1 MLNPDASTQAQSAPW
16 LAWRTIHGRTEM
28 ISIRGWWL
36 TLASLG
42 LLILAIAAAAKGEW
56 WTWPPVLFGSGG
68 AAQPA
73 MAVVTW
79 RVLDDRIHAGR
90 GQGHGDKYLPW
101 LWIHRKN
108 VSGRGNQ
115 VVDPLP
121 GHRRPSHFLAQI
133 EWHVGLL
140 CMYLGA
146 LDVREQ
152 FPLWPQPHPHPL
164 ADYAPSQQ
172 RWNHCRG
179 LIAISQE
186 LGVDHGREIGSD
198 APYIATIDIAATIKR
213 AKGYGIAGVA
223 LKPHELILS
232 SEPTDRINERLA
244 MERVCMTDYG
254 ATHKVVDRSLLG
266 HSTGGNLELLSSGAR
281 LPEQLQDKAML
292 SEFKERFVDAA
303 TIASISKGIDRAGA
317 ALGLSATDANLV
329 WRHLTWH
336 RHVEL
341 DITLPLQ
348 MGMPL
353 SLGGRQI
360 ADALSRELF
369 GEVVQ

>member
-1 MLNPDASTQAQSAPW
+1 
-16 LAWRTIHGRTEM
+16 M
-28 ISIRGWWL
+28 ISTRGWWL
-36 TLASLG
+36 ALSILG
-42 LLILAIAAAAKGEW
+42 LSIFAIAAVAKGDG
-56 WTWPPVLFGSGG
+56 WTWPPVLDGSCG
-68 AAQPA
+68 ATQLA

-79 RVLDDRIHAGR
+79 KVLDDRVDAGR
-90 GQGHGDKYLPW
+90 GQGHGDAYLPW

-115 VVDPLP
+115 VVDPMP
-121 GHRRPSHFLAQI
+121 GYRRASHFLAQV

-140 CMYLGA
+140 CIYLGA

-164 ADYAPSQQ
+164 ADYAPSQHS
-172 RWNHCRG
+172 RSGCRG

-186 LGVDHGREIGSD
+186 LGVDHGREVGSD
-198 APYIATIDIAATIKR
+198 APYVATIDIAATVKR
-213 AKGYGIAGVA
+213 ATGYGIAGIA

-244 MERVCMTDYG
+244 MERVCMTDYR

-281 LPEQLQDKAML
+281 LPERLQDKPML
-292 SEFKERFVDAA
+292 SEFKERFIDAA
-303 TIASISKGIDRAGA
+303 SLTSISRGIDRAGA
-317 ALGLSATDANLV
+317 ALGLNPIDANLV

-336 RHVEL
+336 RSVEL

-353 SLGGRQI
+353 SLGGRST
-360 ADALSRELF
+360 ADAMTRELF

>member
-1 MLNPDASTQAQSAPW
+1 MN
-16 LAWRTIHGRTEM
+16 
-28 ISIRGWWL
+28 SIRGWWL
-36 TLASLG
+36 VLSSLG
-42 LLILAIAAAAKGEW
+42 PFIFAIAAAAKCDG
-56 WTWPPVLFGSGG
+56 WTWPPVIAGSGD
-68 AAQPA
+68 ATHLA

-79 RVLDDRIHAGR
+79 KVLHDRIDAGR
-90 GQGHGDKYLPW
+90 GQGHGDTYLPW

-115 VVDPLP
+115 VVDPMP
-121 GHRRPSHFLAQI
+121 GYRRASHFLAQV

-140 CMYLGA
+140 CIYLGA

-172 RWNHCRG
+172 GWNGCRG
-179 LIAISQE
+179 LIEISRE
-186 LGVDHGREIGSD
+186 LGVDHGREVGSD
-198 APYIATIDIAATIKR
+198 APYVATIDIAATVKR
-213 AKGYGIAGVA
+213 ATGYGIAGIA
-223 LKPHELILS
+223 LKPHDLILS

-244 MERVCMTDYG
+244 MERVCMTDYN

-281 LPEQLQDKAML
+281 LPERLQNKPIL

-303 TIASISKGIDRAGA
+303 TLTSISKGIDRAGS
-317 ALGLSATDANLV
+317 ALGLNPIDANLV

-336 RHVEL
+336 RRVEL

-353 SLGGRQI
+353 SPGGRKI
-360 ADALSRELF
+360 ADALTRELF

>member
-1 MLNPDASTQAQSAPW
+1 MFDLHTYWMAAGHLAASTFAIVIAEVNDFWAW
-16 LAWRTIHGRTEM
+16 LSCVA
-28 ISIRGWWL
+28 
-36 TLASLG
+36 
-42 LLILAIAAAAKGEW
+42 
-56 WTWPPVLFGSGG
+56 GSGM
-68 AAQPA
+68 PPHHA

-79 RVLDDRIHAGR
+79 SVLQERINAGR
-90 GQGHGDKYLPW
+90 GAGYGDDYLPW

-115 VVDPLP
+115 VVDPMP
-121 GHRRPSHFLAQI
+121 GYRRASHFLAQV

-140 CMYLGA
+140 CIYLGA

-152 FPLWPQPHPHPL
+152 FPLWPQPHMHPL

-172 RWNHCRG
+172 RWRGCRG
-179 LIAISQE
+179 LMAISRE
-186 LGVDHGREIGSD
+186 LGVEHGREVGSD
-198 APYIATIDIAATIKR
+198 APYVATIDIAATVKR
-213 AKGYGIAGVA
+213 PTGYGIAGIA

-244 MERVCMTDYG
+244 MERVCMADYG

-281 LPEQLQDKAML
+281 LPAHLKDEQML
-292 SEFKERFVDAA
+292 SEFRERFVDAA
-303 TIASISKGIDRAGA
+303 LLTSISTGIDRAGV
-317 ALGLSATDANLV
+317 ALGLNPTDANLV

-336 RHVEL
+336 RRVEL

-348 MGMPL
+348 MGMPAN
-353 SLGGRQI
+353 LGGRKI
-360 ADALSRELF
+360 ADALTRELL
-369 GEVVQ
+369 GDVVQ

>member
-1 MLNPDASTQAQSAPW
+1 
-16 LAWRTIHGRTEM
+16 
-28 ISIRGWWL
+28 
-36 TLASLG
+36 
-42 LLILAIAAAAKGEW
+42 
-56 WTWPPVLFGSGG
+56 
-68 AAQPA
+68 
-73 MAVVTW
+73 
-79 RVLDDRIHAGR
+79 
-90 GQGHGDKYLPW
+90 
-101 LWIHRKN
+101 
-108 VSGRGNQ
+108 
-115 VVDPLP
+115 
-121 GHRRPSHFLAQI
+121 
-133 EWHVGLL
+133 
-140 CMYLGA
+140 MYLGA

-164 ADYAPSQQ
+164 ADYATSQQ

-213 AKGYGIAGVA
+213 AKGYGIAGIA

-303 TIASISKGIDRAGA
+303 TITSISKGIDRAGA

>member
-1 MLNPDASTQAQSAPW
+1 MF
-16 LAWRTIHGRTEM
+16 G
-28 ISIRGWWL
+28 IRIWWPTVC
-36 TLASLG
+36 TLAAS
-42 LLILAIAAAAKGEW
+42 ILAIVAATTGNRTW
-56 WTWPPVLFGSGG
+56 WTPFAAGSDDS
-68 AAQPA
+68 PSLA

-79 RVLDDRIHAGR
+79 NVLHQRIAAGR
-90 GQGHGDKYLPW
+90 GQGHGNAYLPW

-108 VSGRGNQ
+108 VSSRGNQ
-115 VVDPLP
+115 VVDPMP
-121 GHRRPSHFLAQI
+121 GNRRASHFLAQV

-140 CMYLGA
+140 CIYLGA

-152 FPLWPQPHPHPL
+152 FPLWPQPHTHPL
-164 ADYAPSQQ
+164 ADYRPSQQ
-172 RWNHCRG
+172 RWNGCRG
-179 LIAISQE
+179 LIAIARE
-186 LGVDHGREIGSD
+186 LGVEHGREVGSD
-198 APYIATIDIAATIKR
+198 APYVATIDIAATVKR
-213 AKGYGIAGVA
+213 PTGFGIAGIA

-281 LPEQLQDKAML
+281 LPKRLQDKPML
-292 SEFKERFVDAA
+292 SEFKKRFIDAA
-303 TIASISKGIDRAGA
+303 TLTPVSRGIDRAGA
-317 ALGLSATDANLV
+317 ALGLNPIDANLV

-336 RHVEL
+336 RHIEI

-353 SLGGRQI
+353 NLGGRKI
-360 ADALSRELF
+360 SDALTRELF
-369 GEVVQ
+369 GETFQ